1 MRRSS
6 TTPRGLKEPTED
18 MASRESNSLFD
29 PEVVLPDQMFPG
41 AKLPP
46 FVQSEGRLMLAIL
59 QDAVDCYQ
67 RHALARNPRHRAEF
81 EEAKAWIASNDSDWV
96 FSFENICNVLGI
108 DPDYVRTGLERRAPR
123 SRRRAR
129 PAARVT
135 PRIVPLELAGCR
147 PEAFA
152 DEPQALPI
160 AS

>member
-1 MRRSS
+1 MQ
-6 TTPRGLKEPTED
+6 T
-18 MASRESNSLFD
+18 RETNSLFD

-41 AKLPP
+41 SKLPA

-81 EEAKAWIASNDSDWV
+81 EEAKQWITSSDSDWV

-108 DPDYVRTGLERRAPR
+108 DPDYVRSGLTNRTPQNRQR
-123 SRRRAR
+123 SRSVQRSA
-129 PAARVT
+129 
-135 PRIVPLELAGCR
+135 PRIVPLGTREAPVEYVTREVAG
-147 PEAFA
+147 
-152 DEPQALPI
+152 LSI

>member
-1 MRRSS
+1 MGAQGAEAKMQNRD
-6 TTPRGLKEPTED
+6 T
-18 MASRESNSLFD
+18 NSLFD

-41 AKLPP
+41 SKLPA

-81 EEAKAWIASNDSDWV
+81 EEAKQWITSSDSDWV

-108 DPDYVRTGLERRAPR
+108 DPDYVRSGLANRAPKNRQRGRTVPR
-123 SRRRAR
+123 S
-129 PAARVT
+129 T
-135 PRIVPLELAGCR
+135 PRIVPLGTREQRPVFESDELAR
-147 PEAFA
+147 
-152 DEPQALPI
+152 LPI

>member
-1 MRRSS
+1 
-6 TTPRGLKEPTED
+6 
-18 MASRESNSLFD
+18 MANRESNSLFD

-81 EEAKAWIASNDSDWV
+81 EEAKSWISASDTDWV

-108 DPDYVRTGLERRAPR
+108 DPDYVRSGLARRAPR
-123 SRRRAR
+123 RRQSSRAGSRTA
-129 PAARVT
+129 
-135 PRIVPLELAGCR
+135 PRIVPLRAG
-147 PEAFA
+147 ANA
-152 DEPQALPI
+152 DERISNEPTALPI

>member
-1 MRRSS
+1 MQN
-6 TTPRGLKEPTED
+6 
-18 MASRESNSLFD
+18 REANSLFD

-41 AKLPP
+41 SKLPA

-81 EEAKAWIASNDSDWV
+81 EEAKQWITSSESDWV

-108 DPDYVRTGLERRAPR
+108 DPDYVRSGLANRAPKNR
-123 SRRRAR
+123 SRRRALPR
-129 PAARVT
+129 LT
-135 PRIVPLELAGCR
+135 PRIVPLTAREEPSVYDTQALAS
-147 PEAFA
+147 
-152 DEPQALPI
+152 LPI

>member
-1 MRRSS
+1 
-6 TTPRGLKEPTED
+6 
-18 MASRESNSLFD
+18 MANRESTSLFD

-41 AKLPP
+41 TRLPP

-81 EEAKAWIASNDSDWV
+81 EEAKEWINSGETDWV

-108 DPDYVRTGLERRAPR
+108 DPDYIRTGLARRAPKNG
-123 SRRRAR
+123 RRRTMVRTVPKIIPLLQASEDLSEDEVMLETDQ
-129 PAARVT
+129 AA
-135 PRIVPLELAGCR
+135 
-147 PEAFA
+147 F
-152 DEPQALPI
+152 PI

>member
-1 MRRSS
+1 MQN
-6 TTPRGLKEPTED
+6 
-18 MASRESNSLFD
+18 REANSLFD

-41 AKLPP
+41 SKLPA

-81 EEAKAWIASNDSDWV
+81 EEAKQWITSSESDWV

-108 DPDYVRTGLERRAPR
+108 DPDYIRSGLANRAPKNR
-123 SRRRAR
+123 SRRRTLPR
-129 PAARVT
+129 LT
-135 PRIVPLELAGCR
+135 PRIIPLATREGPSVYDSEELAS
-147 PEAFA
+147 
-152 DEPQALPI
+152 LPI

>member
-1 MRRSS
+1 M
-6 TTPRGLKEPTED
+6 
-18 MASRESNSLFD
+18 MQSRETNSLFD

-41 AKLPP
+41 SKLPA

-81 EEAKAWIASNDSDWV
+81 EEAKQWIASSDSDWV

-108 DPDYVRTGLERRAPR
+108 DPDYVRSGLANRTPQNRQRARAIRRA
-123 SRRRAR
+123 
-129 PAARVT
+129 T
-135 PRIVPLELAGCR
+135 PRIVPLGTREAPPEYETSALAN
-147 PEAFA
+147 
-152 DEPQALPI
+152 LPI

>member
-1 MRRSS
+1 
-6 TTPRGLKEPTED
+6 
-18 MASRESNSLFD
+18 MANREANVLFD

-41 AKLPP
+41 AKLPA

-81 EEAKAWIASNDSDWV
+81 EEAKNWISSSDSDWV

-108 DPDYVRTGLERRAPR
+108 DPDYVRSGLARRDPR
-123 SRRRAR
+123 RNQRAR
-129 PAARVT
+129 PTSRVT
-135 PRIVPLELAGCR
+135 PKIVPLAI
-147 PEAFA
+147 EAYEGPSIA
-152 DEPQALPI
+152 DEPSAMPI

>member
-1 MRRSS
+1 MQ
-6 TTPRGLKEPTED
+6 T
-18 MASRESNSLFD
+18 RETNSLFD

-41 AKLPP
+41 SKLPA

-81 EEAKAWIASNDSDWV
+81 EEAKQWITSSDSDWV

-108 DPDYVRTGLERRAPR
+108 DPDYIRSGLANRTPQNLQR
-123 SRRRAR
+123 SR
-129 PAARVT
+129 AARRSA
-135 PRIVPLELAGCR
+135 PRIVPLGTREGTPDYETREVAG
-147 PEAFA
+147 
-152 DEPQALPI
+152 LSI

>member
-1 MRRSS
+1 MGAQGIK
-6 TTPRGLKEPTED
+6 TK
-18 MASRESNSLFD
+18 MQNRETNSLFD

-41 AKLPP
+41 SKLPA

-81 EEAKAWIASNDSDWV
+81 EEAKQWISSTDSDWV

-108 DPDYVRTGLERRAPR
+108 DPDYVRSGLANRNPQNRQRGRAMHR
-123 SRRRAR
+123 S
-129 PAARVT
+129 T
-135 PRIVPLELAGCR
+135 PRIVPLGTREQPPVYESA
-147 PEAFA
+147 EIT
-152 DEPQALPI
+152 DLPI